1 MNVQPAAPGA
11 RGFFPTIIRAWAL
24 ILIVAIAFGLAAL
37 GYLWWRDPVYRATAT
52 LYVTSGSDPNPSSW
66 DTVRGAKERA
76 PTYAS
81 LAYTDAVIAPAV
93 EAAGLN
99 MPVDVARAAI
109 QVEINSQI
117 TMMTVSATDAD
128 PLIAQRLAG
137 GVADSLADAVATLE
151 VPGGG
156 GVPVARLTVV
166 NTATV
171 EENLFF
177 PKPWITVLVASGV
190 GLIVGLLL
198 ALILER
204 LNNRARDE
212 RDAEVALD
220 SRTLATIPAGGVTD
234 GLVDF
239 DSDNSDT
246 ASAFRA
252 LRTALAPATHE
263 STARKLLVTGAR
275 AGQGTTTVA
284 INLAAALARAS
295 NSVVLV
301 DANLTN
307 PAASIRT
314 GADTDR
320 GLADV
325 LAGRALVDEALLP
338 ARNAK
343 FAVLAAGSAS
353 ADNSADL
360 LSSRA
365 FADVL
370 DDLAGRFEYVI
381 IDSASLLDGPD
392 GAPSVSAA
400 DGVLLIVK
408 RKSKLSDLRKVRA
421 SLAEMQAKL
430 VGLVFCDFSAGK
442 SSRSEP
448 AETPPPARAQDN
460 GQVEDHETLT
470 DRRVRAHRA

>member
-198 ALILER
+198 ALIWER

-220 SRTLATIPAGGVTD
+220 SRTLATIPAEGSPMVWWT
-234 GLVDF
+234 
-239 DSDNSDT
+239 
-246 ASAFRA
+246 
-252 LRTALAPATHE
+252 
-263 STARKLLVTGAR
+263 
-275 AGQGTTTVA
+275 
-284 INLAAALARAS
+284 
-295 NSVVLV
+295 
-301 DANLTN
+301 
-307 PAASIRT
+307 SIRVT
-314 GADTDR
+314 ATPHPR
-320 GLADV
+320 SARF
-325 LAGRALVDEALLP
+325 GRRWLQQLMSRPPANYWSP
-338 ARNAK
+338 AR
-343 FAVLAAGSAS
+343 G
-353 ADNSADL
+353 
-360 LSSRA
+360 
-365 FADVL
+365 
-370 DDLAGRFEYVI
+370 
-381 IDSASLLDGPD
+381 
-392 GAPSVSAA
+392 
-400 DGVLLIVK
+400 
-408 RKSKLSDLRKVRA
+408 
-421 SLAEMQAKL
+421 
-430 VGLVFCDFSAGK
+430 
-442 SSRSEP
+442 
-448 AETPPPARAQDN
+448 
-460 GQVEDHETLT
+460 
-470 DRRVRAHRA
+470 RVRARRQWPSTWPRHWRGPAIRSCSWMPT